1 MFRCPLAGRRGRPSF
16 SRTRAGG
23 PESGYGVPRPAAA
36 AADGDP
42 GLCMTDLAAPLPA
55 LKRHKP
61 FALFWVM
68 RVATTGAY
76 FMQTVAIGWQIYDMT
91 GDPLDLGLVGLVQF
105 FPLVLLAVVVGQII
119 DRYDR
124 RAVARVCQVVK
135 AVCALA
141 LALGSARGWLG
152 RDAIFVIL
160 LAVGI
165 ARAFETPT
173 LHALIPGLVPPLLL
187 PRAVAASASANQTA
201 VICGPALGGLIYAFG
216 PTTVY
221 LTCTAIYIA
230 ASVLVSLLPRD
241 ARARERKPV
250 TLENLFAGF
259 SYIRHHPILL
269 GAISLD
275 LFVVMLGGVTALLPI
290 YARDVLHTGPWGL
303 GLLRSAPAVGALVM
317 SVVLA
322 HAAIERRAGLMM
334 FATTA
339 VFGGAIVAFALSRS
353 LPLSMAALTVY
364 GAADAVSVV
373 IRMAMVQTRT
383 PHDML
388 GRVMAVNSMCTGT
401 SGSLGEFRAGVVAAA
416 FGAVT
421 SVLVGG
427 LGALLV
433 VLAWMRLFPD
443 LARIKSVAPEEMP

>member
-1 MFRCPLAGRRGRPSF
+1 
-16 SRTRAGG
+16 
-23 PESGYGVPRPAAA
+23 
-36 AADGDP
+36 
-42 GLCMTDLAAPLPA
+42 MTDIAAPLA

-68 RVATTGAY
+68 RVATTTAF
-76 FMQTVAIGWQIYDMT
+76 FMQSVAIGWQIYDMT
-91 GDPLDLGLVGLVQF
+91 GNPLDLGLVGLVQF

-124 RAVARVCQVVK
+124 RAIARACQIVK
-135 AVCALA
+135 AACAIA

-152 RDAIFVIL
+152 RDAFFVIL
-160 LAVGI
+160 LVVGT

-173 LHALIPGLVPPLLL
+173 LHALVPSLVPPVLM
-187 PRAVAASASANQTA
+187 PRAVAASATANQTA
-201 VICGPALGGLIYAFG
+201 IICGPALGGLIYAFG

-221 LTCTAIYIA
+221 LTCAVVFIA

-241 ARARERKPV
+241 TRPRARKPV
-250 TLENLFAGF
+250 NLTNLLGGF
-259 SYIRHHPILL
+259 SYVRHQPILL

-290 YARDVLHTGPWGL
+290 YARDVLQTGPWGL
-303 GLLRSAPAVGALVM
+303 GLLRSAPAVGALAM

-322 HAAIERRAGLMM
+322 HSSIDRRAGLLM

-339 VFGGAIVAFALSRS
+339 VFGASTLVFALSTS
-353 LPLSMAALTVY
+353 LVLSIAMLTIY
-364 GAADAVSVV
+364 GATDAVSVV

-383 PHDML
+383 PHDVL

-401 SGSLGEFRAGVVAAA
+401 SGTLGEFRAGVAAAA
-416 FGAVT
+416 FGTVV
-421 SVLVGG
+421 SVVLGG
-427 LGALLV
+427 IGALV
-433 VLAWMRLFPD
+433 VVAVWMRLFPELD
-443 LARIKSVAPEEMP
+443 RIKSVAPEGPGT

>member
-1 MFRCPLAGRRGRPSF
+1 
-16 SRTRAGG
+16 
-23 PESGYGVPRPAAA
+23 
-36 AADGDP
+36 
-42 GLCMTDLAAPLPA
+42 MTDFAAPLPA

-76 FMQTVAIGWQIYDMT
+76 FMQSVAIGWQIYDMT
-91 GDPLDLGLVGLVQF
+91 GNPLDLGLVGLVQF
-105 FPLVLLAVVVGQII
+105 CPLVLLAVLVGQII
-119 DRYDR
+119 DRCDR
-124 RAVARVCQVVK
+124 RAIARTCQVVK
-135 AVCALA
+135 AVCAIV

-152 RDAIFVIL
+152 RDEIFIIL
-160 LAVGI
+160 LVVGT

-173 LHALIPGLVPPLLL
+173 LHALVPSLVPPLLL
-187 PRAVAASASANQTA
+187 PRAVAASATANQTA
-201 VICGPALGGLIYAFG
+201 IICGPALGGLIYAFG

-221 LTCTAIYIA
+221 CVCAAVFIA

-241 ARARERKPV
+241 ECPREKKPV
-250 TLENLFAGF
+250 TLANLFAGF
-259 SYIRHHPILL
+259 SYVRHHPILL
-269 GAISLD
+269 GVISLD

-303 GLLRSAPAVGALVM
+303 GLLRSAPAVGALAM

-322 HAAIERRAGLMM
+322 HASIERRAGLLM

-339 VFGGAIVAFALSRS
+339 VFGVSILVFAVSASLALSIA
-353 LPLSMAALTVY
+353 MLTIY
-364 GAADAVSVV
+364 GATDAISVV

-401 SGSLGEFRAGVVAAA
+401 STTLGEFRSGVVAAEL
-416 FGAVT
+416 GTVPAV
-421 SVLVGG
+421 VLGGVGS
-427 LGALLV
+427 LLV
-433 VLAWMRLFPD
+433 VAIWMRMFPD
-443 LARIKSVAPEEMP
+443 LARIKSVAPEGGAA

>member
-1 MFRCPLAGRRGRPSF
+1 
-16 SRTRAGG
+16 
-23 PESGYGVPRPAAA
+23 
-36 AADGDP
+36 
-42 GLCMTDLAAPLPA
+42 MTDIAAPLPA
-55 LKRHKP
+55 LKQHKP

-76 FMQTVAIGWQIYDMT
+76 YMQSVAIGWQIYDLT
-91 GDPLDLGLVGLVQF
+91 GNPLDLGLVGLVQF
-105 FPLVLLAVVVGQII
+105 FPLVVLAVLVGQII

-124 RAVARVCQVVK
+124 RAIARNCQIVK
-135 AVCALA
+135 AVCALV

-152 RDAIFVIL
+152 RDAIFAIL
-160 LAVGI
+160 LVVGT

-173 LHALIPGLVPPLLL
+173 LHALVPSLVPPLLL
-187 PRAVAASASANQTA
+187 PRAVAASATANQTA
-201 VICGPALGGLIYAFG
+201 IICGPALGGLIYAFG
-216 PTTVY
+216 PVTVY
-221 LTCTAIYIA
+221 ATCAGVFIA

-241 ARARERKPV
+241 TRPRGRMPV
-250 TLENLFAGF
+250 TLENLFGGF
-259 SYIRHHPILL
+259 AYVRHHPILL

-322 HAAIERRAGLMM
+322 HAAIDRRAGLLM
-334 FATTA
+334 FVTTA
-339 VFGGAIVAFALSRS
+339 VFALSTLVFALSTS
-353 LPLSMAALTVY
+353 LALSIATLTIY
-364 GAADAVSVV
+364 GATDAVSVV

-401 SGSLGEFRAGVVAAA
+401 STTLGEFRSGVIAAG

-421 SVLVGG
+421 SVVVGG
-427 LGALLV
+427 IGAILV
-433 VLAWMRLFPD
+433 VLLWIRIFPD
-443 LARIKSVAPEEMP
+443 LVRIRSVSPDDPGGP